1 MSSLD
6 DIRRLV
12 RIALA
17 PVARRTR
24 TLIAR
29 GVLELI
35 DDGKKLQAVQVSTR
49 ADNLHDDVE
58 HFQPHGFTS
67 VPAVGAEC
75 IVVHVGGNS
84 DHPVVIA
91 VDDRRYRPK
100 DLAEGEAC
108 MWTIANGKRVHC
120 KDDGM
125 VLLGTDPANYVALAN
140 LVKDELD
147 KIRAYLMVIHGVLT
161 GAAINT
167 LAVGVPDA
175 LQAALQTALSAGPYA
190 AGPLVPV
197 APAATEVKAK

>member
-108 MWTIANGKRVHC
+108 MWTIADGKRVLC
-120 KDDGM
+120 KADGT
-125 VLLGTDPANYVALAN
+125 VILGTDATEFVALAN
-140 LVKDELD
+140 LVKQELD
-147 KIRAYLMVIHGVLT
+147 KINLWITAVHNVINGT
-161 GAAINT
+161 TINT

-175 LQAALQTALSAGPYA
+175 LQAALVTASA
-190 AGPLVPV
+190 LLLPV
-197 APAATEVKAK
+197 ITTPAATEVKAK